1 MEMTHNGELDYGF
14 TAGESPSACYRL
26 KSPPF
31 CGLASG
37 FCCRSRE
44 GTMKRDGRMSAG
56 AGLSKEVNR

>member
-31 CGLASG
+31 CGLAAAVSVVD
-37 FCCRSRE
+37 RE
-44 GTMKRDGRMSAG
+44 KA
-56 AGLSKEVNR
+56 L